1 MFFSHFICISYTD
14 VRIRQ
19 HITSTLVDLDSA
31 PVIYI
36 AALETPRLSRKQTMW
51 EFLRHHSQ
59 CKNWTCRKETN
70 LIS

>member
-36 AALETPRLSRKQTMW
+36 AALETPRLSRKQTM
-51 EFLRHHSQ
+51 
-59 CKNWTCRKETN
+59 
-70 LIS
+70 